1 MYNVYITRITMT
13 KAERQV
19 ADARHTG
26 SPAPVQGKA
35 RKLAHGVQVREL
47 RAPMQ
52 VLKPTK
58 QWLDQIIE
66 EKQFK
71 TYDDAIMFLIME
83 RQKHLPSG
91 FGKFPDLPEYVCS
104 GED

>member
-1 MYNVYITRITMT
+1 M
-13 KAERQV
+13 

-26 SPAPVQGKA
+26 SPTPERVKA
-35 RKLAHGVQVREL
+35 RKVTHGVPVREL

-91 FGKFPDLPEYVCS
+91 FGKFPDLPEYVCR